1 MAGALAA
8 AVRVAAALLAAG
20 FAAPLPL
27 VVRERPFSPPTAAA
41 RAAASSPEVAAVTSL
56 WAMAMSRDLRRA
68 ALLRWRMPFSA
79 ARSRAR
85 TAASTCSWLSA
96 AGWVP
101 SRARR
106 ALVMLV
112 RTAER
117 TARLR
122 MCLRSLERIRLR
134 AERELATGLL

>member
-1 MAGALAA
+1 
-8 AVRVAAALLAAG
+8 
-20 FAAPLPL
+20 
-27 VVRERPFSPPTAAA
+27 
-41 RAAASSPEVAAVTSL
+41 
-56 WAMAMSRDLRRA
+56 
-68 ALLRWRMPFSA
+68 MPFSA

-85 TAASTCSWLSA
+85 TAASTCSSLSMV
-96 AGWVP
+96 GSEP
-101 SRARR
+101 SSERR